1 MVGQMKY
8 RIYPHPF
15 TRINEFYNY
24 NGEVDS
30 AYHGV
35 NYSHPAITTP
45 ARTCLSE
52 NDFQS
57 EFYDDVAIDFVCE
70 TVFDYPYPQITEKTI
85 RPLVNKKA
93 FVIIGAPRTLDFLQ
107 EKGFQ
112 TFHPFINES
121 YDKIEDPIKRLQFL
135 QNEISR
141 ICALPIDNIK
151 QFMLEYQ
158 DALQNNFDN
167 FHKLRNTELECIKNK
182 LKSLVNK

>member
-1 MVGQMKY
+1 MKY

-35 NYSHPAITTP
+35 NHSHPSIKTP
-45 ARTCLSE
+45 ARTCLTE

-57 EFYDDVAIDFVCE
+57 EFYDNVAIDFVCE

-85 RPLVNKKA
+85 RPLVNKRA
-93 FVIIGAPRTLDFLQ
+93 FVIIGAPHTLHFLH

-112 TFHPFINES
+112 TFNPFIDES
-121 YDKIEDPIKRLQFL
+121 YDEIQDPIKRLQFL

-141 ICALPIDNIK
+141 ICALPIDNIR
-151 QFMLEYQ
+151 QFMLEYENV
-158 DALQNNFDN
+158 LEHNFKN
-167 FHKLRNTELECIKNK
+167 FMGLKHTEINEIKSK
-182 LKSLVNK
+182 LKKYITDNI